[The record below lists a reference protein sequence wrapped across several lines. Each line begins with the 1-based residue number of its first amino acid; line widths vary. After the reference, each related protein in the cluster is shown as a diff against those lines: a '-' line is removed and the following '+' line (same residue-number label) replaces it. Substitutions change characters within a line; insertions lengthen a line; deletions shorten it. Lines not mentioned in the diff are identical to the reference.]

1 MEKHIDISAS
11 SKGEV
16 VDNFKSLLA
25 TTELGKTSKG
35 GGSFNGKRFRLQDT
49 VDGNPGA
56 ATKQC
61 YPYRQGGGQTMGVN
75 GPRGGRS
82 GSGTYGD

>member
-1 MEKHIDISAS
+1 MKKHIDISAG
-11 SKGEV
+11 SKEDV
-16 VDNFKSLLA
+16 LSNFKNLLS

-35 GGSFNGKRFRLQDT
+35 GGNYRPDHRRQDT

-61 YPYRQGGGQTMGVN
+61 YPYTLSGGLTMGVN
-75 GPRGGRS
+75 GPRGGKS
-82 GSGTYGD
+82 GVGTYGD

>member
-1 MEKHIDISAS
+1 MDKNINISAS
-11 SKGEV
+11 SKDDV
-16 VDNFKSLLA
+16 VSNFRELLA
-25 TTELGKTSKG
+25 NTELGKTSKG
-35 GGSFNGKRFRLQDT
+35 GGNCRIKYRRQDT

-61 YPYRQGGGQTMGVN
+61 YPYRQGGGLSMGVN
-75 GPRGGRS
+75 GPRGGKS